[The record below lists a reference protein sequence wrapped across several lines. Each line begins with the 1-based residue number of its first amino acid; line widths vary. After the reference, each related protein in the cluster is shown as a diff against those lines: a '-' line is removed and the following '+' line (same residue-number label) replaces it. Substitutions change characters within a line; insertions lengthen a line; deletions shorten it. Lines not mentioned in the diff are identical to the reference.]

1 MRTKNSCET
10 KHHGNCSMVGGYKQ
24 YPHSCFFYMCNAF
37 HCVQSTIFL
46 SWWSRKGKDNAEQE
60 ANYKSIK
67 ITEENSK
74 NVNKVPVSQNV
85 LVCVCV

>member
-1 MRTKNSCET
+1 MET
-10 KHHGNCSMVGGYKQ
+10 VAWLEVINNTLTPV
-24 YPHSCFFYMCNAF
+24 FFYMCNAF
-37 HCVQSTIFL
+37 QCVQSTIFL

-74 NVNKVPVSQNV
+74 KRK
-85 LVCVCV
+85 